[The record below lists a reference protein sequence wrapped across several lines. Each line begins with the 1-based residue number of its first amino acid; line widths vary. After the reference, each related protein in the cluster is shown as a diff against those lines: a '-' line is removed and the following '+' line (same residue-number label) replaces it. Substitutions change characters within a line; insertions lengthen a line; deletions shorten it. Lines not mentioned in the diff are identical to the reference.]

1 MNTCVAT
8 RKSCLR
14 TRVKAMLADLVVQS
28 NMVWILACGLFFNN
42 SSCKRSASMPCLGA
56 AHLLS
61 FHHCNERKSKWDTS
75 CRLPQKVWFCGP
87 STCSALLLS
96 WEVDHL
102 IETAI
107 PLLFFNQNSFC
118 EHMHVHICECMLVD
132 FCAWLGC
139 GTTEKSKSPDLML
152 LLCWLPM
159 LLLLVFT
166 LPNKRSHP
174 AGLHGTHL

>member
-28 NMVWILACGLFFNN
+28 NIVWILACGLFFNN
-42 SSCKRSASMPCLGA
+42 SLCKRSTSMPCLGA

-61 FHHCNERKSKWDTS
+61 FHHCNKRESKWETS

-107 PLLFFNQNSFC
+107 PLLFSIKIAFVSTCTCTSANVCLWIF
-118 EHMHVHICECMLVD
+118 V
-132 FCAWLGC
+132 
-139 GTTEKSKSPDLML
+139 PDLGVG
-152 LLCWLPM
+152 PQRS
-159 LLLLVFT
+159 
-166 LPNKRSHP
+166 PNP
-174 AGLHGTHL
+174 LI